1 MEAADVSVRIAV
13 IDYRLTTTSK
23 MTPPIYSLPLE
34 LINAI
39 IDKIYNDSDTT
50 TARRTLNSCGL
61 VSRIFVDRTREHLFR
76 EITIRSNIEC
86 KEFLAF
92 SAHIHSS
99 TTSLTILFKLH
110 RGRKHTLATSWGLP
124 SLFHV
129 LHNVNTITLS
139 GMEWK
144 FLHPAFVNSLT
155 SRSFLSITL
164 MHTHFPD
171 SQAFYSFLSYSPNL
185 RRFSCL
191 MTTIDSSDRPPF
203 SANFNASCRPH
214 ITDMSFRKMR
224 QIPEMVLSPT
234 LSPLNLDRLRVLDVF
249 VHEDLQFDPARRF
262 MDLTTQSLEVL
273 RVSQFR
279 SPPTRI
285 KYSLSQGSPC
295 GNDISTGRSEYLPIQ
310 RLRSITIEM
319 DDYHRRGPIILPIE
333 LSIFNWW
340 IGHFESYPTMHCCC
354 VHLLV
359 RIFSYEVEASADYT
373 AWKKLDIALSR
384 TSIRSLVVDLFIS
397 KAVRIVPSEPPP
409 IKLVVEGNLPIL
421 IGRKIARVQVG
432 AYNIGM

>member
-50 TARRTLNSCGL
+50 TARRTLRSCGL

-76 EITIRSNIEC
+76 EITIRSNIKC

-99 TTSLTILFKLH
+99 TTSLTILFKLR
-110 RGRKHTLATSWGLP
+110 RGRKHTLANSWGLP

-129 LHNVNTITLS
+129 LHNVNTITLF

-144 FLHPAFVNSLT
+144 SLHPAFVNSLT

-171 SQAFYSFLSYSPNL
+171 SQAFCSFLSHSPNL
-185 RRFSCL
+185 RQFSCL

-203 SANFNASCRPH
+203 SANFDASCRPH

-249 VHEDLQFDPARRF
+249 LHEDLQFDLARRF
-262 MDLTTQSLEVL
+262 MDLTTQSLKVL

-279 SPPTRI
+279 RPPT
-285 KYSLSQGSPC
+285 
-295 GNDISTGRSEYLPIQ
+295 DRSEYLPIQ

-319 DDYHRRGPIILPIE
+319 DDYHLRGRIILPIE

-397 KAVRIVPSEPPP
+397 KIVRIVSPETSP
-409 IKLVVEGNLPIL
+409 IKLVIEENLPIL
-421 IGRKIARVQVG
+421 MGRKIAHVQVG
-432 AYNIGM
+432 AYNNDNGGRNFIVDHP

>member
-1 MEAADVSVRIAV
+1 M
-13 IDYRLTTTSK
+13 
-23 MTPPIYSLPLE
+23 MPPIYSLPLE

-39 IDKIYNDSDTT
+39 IDKICNDSDTT
-50 TARRTLNSCGL
+50 TARRTLKSCGL
-61 VSRIFVDRTREHLFR
+61 VSRIFVDRTQEHLFR

-92 SAHIHSS
+92 STHIHSS
-99 TTSLTILFKLH
+99 TTSLTILFKLR

-129 LHNVNTITLS
+129 LHNVNTITLF

-144 FLHPAFVNSLT
+144 SLHPAFVNSLT

-171 SQAFYSFLSYSPNL
+171 SQAFYSFLSHSPNL
-185 RRFSCL
+185 RQFSCL

-203 SANFNASCRPH
+203 SANFDVSCRPH
-214 ITDMSFRKMR
+214 ITDMSYRKMR
-224 QIPEMVLSPT
+224 QIPEMVLSPI

-249 VHEDLQFDPARRF
+249 LHEDLQFDLARRF

-279 SPPTRI
+279 RPPTDR
-285 KYSLSQGSPC
+285 P
-295 GNDISTGRSEYLPIQ
+295 EYLPIQ

-319 DDYHRRGPIILPIE
+319 DDYHLRGRIILPIE

-340 IGHFESYPTMHCCC
+340 IGHFENYPTMHCCC

-359 RIFSYEVEASADYT
+359 RIFSYEVEVSADYT

-384 TSIRSLVVDLFIS
+384 TSICSLVVDLFIC

-409 IKLVVEGNLPIL
+409 IKLAIEGNLPIL
-421 IGRKIARVQVG
+421 MGRKIARVQVG
-432 AYNIGM
+432 AYNNGTRAVHGYCVVN